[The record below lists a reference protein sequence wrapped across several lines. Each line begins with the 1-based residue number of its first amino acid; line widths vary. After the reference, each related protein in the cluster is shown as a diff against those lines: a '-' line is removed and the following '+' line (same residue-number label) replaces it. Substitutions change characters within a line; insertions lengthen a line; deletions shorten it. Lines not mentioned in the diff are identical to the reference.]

1 MPVVPLVPTSPET
14 VRRRL
19 EKLRSLQWLLDRAY
33 RVPGTNIRFGWDA
46 LVGIVPGAGD
56 VVTALFACAIILH
69 AHRMGVPRVVQL
81 RMVINVLIDLVI
93 GVVPLFGDVAD
104 VFWQSNTR
112 NFALL
117 ERHAAAPTP
126 PSRGDWLFVT
136 GVVALV
142 ALAALIPLVMVY
154 WLVHK
159 AASGNLVIW

>member
-69 AHRMGVPRVVQL
+69 AHHMRVPRVVQL

-136 GVVALV
+136 GVLGLVALV
-142 ALAALIPLVMVY
+142 AIVPLVMLY

-159 AASGNLVIW
+159 ATSW